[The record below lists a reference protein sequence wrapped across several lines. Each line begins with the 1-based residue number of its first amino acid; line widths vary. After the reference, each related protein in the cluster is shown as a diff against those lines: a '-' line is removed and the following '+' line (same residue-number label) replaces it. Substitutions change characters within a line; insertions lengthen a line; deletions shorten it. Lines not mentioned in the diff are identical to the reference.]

1 MDTPTDIL
9 QRVLPF
15 SRALTRLLDADPSL
29 AGELEQ
35 HIGEALTP
43 ETLHGFL
50 PDDLDEMSLK
60 PALRRLKRR
69 ALVHIATRDLT
80 GLADLAEVTESMTL
94 IAEITV
100 ETARTILTE
109 ALSARYG
116 VPRSVSQPGRSLNDH
131 A

>member
-9 QRVLPF
+9 QRVLPL

-29 AGELEQ
+29 ASELEQ

-43 ETLHGFL
+43 ATLYGFL

-69 ALVHIATRDLT
+69 ALARIAARDLA
-80 GLADLAEVTESMTL
+80 GQANLAEVTESMTL
-94 IAEITV
+94 I
-100 ETARTILTE
+100 
-109 ALSARYG
+109 
-116 VPRSVSQPGRSLNDH
+116 PRGRSSPRHSLRVTVCR
-131 A
+131 ATPAVQPSKCW